1 MSGKGTGPSYG
12 LSSPQLP
19 FSHCYLSAQA
29 GAARSPVPDHPR
41 HSLRPGG
48 PGVADGVGDQ
58 VLFAGVVITSRHR
71 ARLNEAVVFGLL
83 AAGAAVAGKPR
94 SRQPQQEQ
102 NLPF

>member
-1 MSGKGTGPSYG
+1 
-12 LSSPQLP
+12 
-19 FSHCYLSAQA
+19 
-29 GAARSPVPDHPR
+29 
-41 HSLRPGG
+41 
-48 PGVADGVGDQ
+48 VADGVGDQ